1 MLWKRLKGG
10 SFAIFPVRNTDI
22 KNYRGELKYILT
34 GVAFPQHLSISA
46 INKTKCSIHAQ
57 YKTINFFKSSRCWL
71 CVCVKEKC
79 LQYVILKKHDLAF
92 LSKHLGIRDI
102 FIGLGLN
109 FHPQWHVKSTCICG
123 IVFHGIN
130 KLYFNNRIWKIKIF
144 SKFIS
149 KI

>member
-10 SFAIFPVRNTDI
+10 SFAIFPVTNTDI
-22 KNYRGELKYILT
+22 KNYRSELKYILT

-71 CVCVKEKC
+71 CVCEGKMFTVCHSKEAWLSFFVKTFGNSG
-79 LQYVILKKHDLAF
+79 H
-92 LSKHLGIRDI
+92 
-102 FIGLGLN
+102 
-109 FHPQWHVKSTCICG
+109 FHWFRPQWHVKSTCICG
-123 IVFHGIN
+123 KVFHGIN
-130 KLYFNNRIWKIKIF
+130 KLYFNNRIWKIKTF